1 MNAWL
6 RCEVRP
12 GMFDDEVAIC
22 VTTADGSVV
31 SFFIPADVVT
41 SFSGTHEK
49 AIPVEVVDRDA
60 EFGVVTLPRRSFEGS
75 NVARVPT
82 GALRF
87 A

>member
-1 MNAWL
+1 
-6 RCEVRP
+6 
-12 GMFDDEVAIC
+12 MFDDEVAIC

-31 SFFIPADVVT
+31 SFFIPADFVT
-41 SFSGTHEK
+41 SFTGTNEK

-60 EFGVVTLPRRSFEGS
+60 EFGIVTLPRRSFEGS